1 MLMRRGWLAALA
13 VFIGMAMALWVMP
26 TRGAGPWYV
35 SPLGLDSDSCS
46 SPATPCR
53 TVNAAIA
60 KASPGDTI
68 QVAVGVYTTTDYN
81 VVSFDKALTLSG
93 GWDLG
98 FTEQVGLSTLDG
110 EGHAGPMS
118 VGCTQ
123 PQPGGLV
130 MVSRFEMTSDQA
142 PRIGVY
148 VWCATHVWLD
158 QVKVHGNGWAGIDN
172 TAFLTVTRSEISHN
186 GLALSASQDGI
197 HNTGALTIENS
208 TIHGNSGSGLFA
220 YFGSTAL
227 LANVTVTGNTYGIY
241 GSGNRILIRDSIL
254 AENTQADCLDTV
266 YSAPGAVV
274 QYSLVQNNQ
283 GCDARTAALI
293 GVDPT
298 LGPLQDNGGPTD
310 TRAPIGGSP
319 VIKSGSPAGC
329 LTVTDGI
336 LGVDQR
342 GAPRFGR
349 CDLGAYA
356 AVMTVHKT
364 APATVSPGGLVTYTL
379 TLSNATDS
387 DLTLSHLSDLVPA
400 PLVIVPGSATASS
413 GVVTLINSTLQW
425 TGTVVSGLPTVIT
438 VSAQVPA
445 DAPRQAITNTASAS
459 WNGFLSTSNAA
470 VVDTFHR
477 LRLPALADQHCADF
491 ADDFASPT
499 SGWPHADGLV
509 LRQEYLNGEYR
520 LLTKQGGYLL
530 PVQAPTCQREQYT
543 ADVDL
548 HWASASSGS
557 LLGMTFGSAP
567 GNVPAYMLT
576 LDTARQTYGID
587 RYLPSGTWMA
597 IYPATFRSE
606 IQPGTAVN
614 HLTVK
619 RLVQPDSIQ
628 ISINGTLIL
637 TTGDSTYTGLGAVG
651 LVVVNTIQT
660 PVVDARFDNFS
671 VVQAP

>member
-1 MLMRRGWLAALA
+1 MA
-13 VFIGMAMALWVMP
+13 VLIGMVMALWVMP

-46 SPATPCR
+46 SPAAPCR

-68 QVAVGVYTTTDYN
+68 KVAVGVYTTTDSY
-81 VVSFDKALTLSG
+81 VVSFDKALALSG

-110 EGHAGPMS
+110 EDHAGPMS

-123 PQPGGLV
+123 PQPGGQV
-130 MVSRFEMTSDQA
+130 EVSRVEMTSDQA
-142 PRIGVY
+142 PRHGVY
-148 VWCATHVWLD
+148 IWCATHVWLD

-172 TAFLTVTRSEISHN
+172 TAFLTVTLSEISQN

-208 TIHGNSGSGLFA
+208 TIHGNSGSGLYA

-227 LANVTVTGNTYGIY
+227 LANVTVTGNRNGVY

-254 AENTQADCLDTV
+254 AENAQADCLDTV

-274 QYSLVQNNQ
+274 SHSLVQNNE

-293 GVDPT
+293 GVNPI

-310 TRAPIGGSP
+310 TRAPIGRSP
-319 VIKSGSPAGC
+319 VIKSGSPSGC
-329 LTVTDGI
+329 LTVTDEVMR
-336 LGVDQR
+336 VDQR
-342 GAPRFGR
+342 GALRFGR

-356 AVMTVHKT
+356 AVMTDHKS

-387 DLTLSHLSDLVPA
+387 DLALSHLSDLVPA

-413 GVVTLINSTLQW
+413 GVVTLLDNTLQW
-425 TGTVVSGLPTVIT
+425 TGTVASGLPTVIM

-477 LRLPALADQHCADF
+477 LLLPSLADQHCADF
-491 ADDFASPT
+491 ADDFASPA
-499 SGWPHADGLV
+499 SGWPRADTLV

-520 LLTKQGGYLL
+520 LLTKQGGYLFT
-530 PVQAPTCQREQYT
+530 VQAPTCQRDQYA

-548 HWASASSGS
+548 HWASPTNGG
-557 LLGMTFGSAP
+557 LLGLTFGSAP
-567 GNVPAYMLT
+567 GNMPAYLLT
-576 LDTARQTYGID
+576 LDTTRQTFGID
-587 RYLPSGTWMA
+587 RYLPSGTWQA
-597 IYPATFRSE
+597 IYSHQFRSE

-614 HLTVK
+614 HLTVR

-628 ISINGTLIL
+628 ISINGTLVL
-637 TTGDSTYTGLGAVG
+637 TTGDSTHTGLGVVG